1 MPISPKTDG
10 RGDRSFLSYLGEPH
24 RYRSRSD
31 QLLKQMDDNRC
42 GCAATCPF
50 HRIPGQQWDLTR
62 EKAPWDPQEP

>member
-1 MPISPKTDG
+1 MAANVNTEES
-10 RGDRSFLSYLGEPH
+10 DRRWFLSYLGEPH

-62 EKAPWDPQEP
+62 EKAPWDES